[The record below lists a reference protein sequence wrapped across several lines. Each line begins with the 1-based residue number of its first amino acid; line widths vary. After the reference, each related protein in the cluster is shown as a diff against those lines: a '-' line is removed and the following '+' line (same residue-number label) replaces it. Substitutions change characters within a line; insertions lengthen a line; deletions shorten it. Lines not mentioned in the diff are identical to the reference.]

1 MLKKP
6 GFGRVFFMS
15 GVRVAH
21 LPGTA
26 DAACPRVRC
35 AHLLFLTASECE
47 ARGAKQAAVG
57 RAKQTGAAGA

>member
-1 MLKKP
+1 
-6 GFGRVFFMS
+6 MS

>member
-1 MLKKP
+1 
-6 GFGRVFFMS
+6 MS

-21 LPGTA
+21 LPGAFGLPGTA